1 MIKLQNKSAAL
12 SVGENGKELVYGE
25 SSLRWHT
32 LAEYSF
38 QVDLSGNKTILD
50 AGKPVVDT
58 VAGGNWVRQY
68 EHPEMTVQIVYHLE
82 DAVLIKDISVTAHQP
97 LTIRYARTEIATVA
111 EELTRGGEGQPLFVG
126 DSGFISSTFPV
137 AENCRDGAVL
147 YLRQAPFASLK
158 ARETYQFNSV
168 VFGVNTGEGTG
179 ECVRSFILSHK
190 PHPKETLRIYCDWGA
205 HDELADEDNRDLGE
219 EMALRLL
226 NNLRC
231 AREKNGLTYDYYL
244 MDAFWYALD
253 TYDHFKTTHWPEGPD
268 RFLKELDKM
277 GMKFGLWFDV
287 NLKKVEEPDKEN
299 LRSDTTDELCVAWK
313 ANMDRVFSAV
323 ERHVREHN
331 VRMLKFDFASFHC
344 NNPAHDFHSQ
354 RRTPS
359 KEPGVRNFITHLAAL
374 QKEYP
379 DLQVLA
385 YNGFTVE
392 LDYLGSVDPNRT
404 GWAVS
409 PFWALYVDYIYCGD
423 PRPAEFPAPM
433 GKSVLHYTDCM
444 IEQFTDA
451 LMPRE
456 AIDDHGSMI
465 GVTNTI
471 YYLQKQHLRDSYVLN
486 IVRGTR
492 KIHLYGETDLL
503 DDSDWAFLAKAQDLF
518 EFICSPSCRTEMVLE
533 RPSRGTVYGYSNTC
547 GNKGYVT
554 AVNTTPSSQK
564 VIVNIPGKLQWKRVY
579 HAGEWCDEA
588 LYLEGALDTS
598 LEGFGVD
605 VYEWVRTEKAV
616 TKMMLPPAIPE
627 KPAGGYVE
635 ADAGTTV
642 EVVLPA
648 DCRRIGIRYLTDN
661 LSPIREQNVERPY
674 LSISADGGKLIR
686 LDTMTVW
693 SQISFA
699 VYSVCSDRDNV
710 VLRFTNNGTCHLI
723 LHWQDLTF

>member
-1 MIKLQNKSAAL
+1 
-12 SVGENGKELVYGE
+12 
-25 SSLRWHT
+25 
-32 LAEYSF
+32 
-38 QVDLSGNKTILD
+38 
-50 AGKPVVDT
+50 
-58 VAGGNWVRQY
+58 
-68 EHPEMTVQIVYHLE
+68 
-82 DAVLIKDISVTAHQP
+82 
-97 LTIRYARTEIATVA
+97 
-111 EELTRGGEGQPLFVG
+111 
-126 DSGFISSTFPV
+126 
-137 AENCRDGAVL
+137 
-147 YLRQAPFASLK
+147 
-158 ARETYQFNSV
+158 
-168 VFGVNTGEGTG
+168 
-179 ECVRSFILSHK
+179 
-190 PHPKETLRIYCDWGA
+190 
-205 HDELADEDNRDLGE
+205 
-219 EMALRLL
+219 
-226 NNLRC
+226 
-231 AREKNGLTYDYYL
+231 
-244 MDAFWYALD
+244 
-253 TYDHFKTTHWPEGPD
+253 
-268 RFLKELDKM
+268 
-277 GMKFGLWFDV
+277 
-287 NLKKVEEPDKEN
+287 
-299 LRSDTTDELCVAWK
+299 
-313 ANMDRVFSAV
+313 
-323 ERHVREHN
+323 
-331 VRMLKFDFASFHC
+331 
-344 NNPAHDFHSQ
+344 
-354 RRTPS
+354 
-359 KEPGVRNFITHLAAL
+359 
-374 QKEYP
+374 
-379 DLQVLA
+379 
-385 YNGFTVE
+385 
-392 LDYLGSVDPNRT
+392 
-404 GWAVS
+404 
-409 PFWALYVDYIYCGD
+409 
-423 PRPAEFPAPM
+423 
-433 GKSVLHYTDCM
+433 M